1 MFVFIIID
9 GLMDTCVYR
18 KKSKSG
24 KKNVRTSYTNYGITN
39 IGIRFQFFIL
49 IFFSVKTLNEK
60 KLERL

>member
-18 KKSKSG
+18 KKSKLG

-39 IGIRFQFFIL
+39 IGIRFQFFI
-49 IFFSVKTLNEK
+49 
-60 KLERL
+60 